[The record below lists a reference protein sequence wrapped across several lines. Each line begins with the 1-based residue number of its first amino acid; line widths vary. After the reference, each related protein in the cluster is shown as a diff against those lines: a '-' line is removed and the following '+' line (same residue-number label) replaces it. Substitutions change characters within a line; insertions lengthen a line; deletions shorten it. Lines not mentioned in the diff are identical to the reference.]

1 MRTKILVGVV
11 TGVVLLGSIAAS
23 PYITLYQMRSA
34 MQDSDADAFSK
45 HVDFPALRE
54 NFKGQMMAA
63 MNSQMESPEMAGN
76 PFAGFG
82 KAMAVAFIGPMVDNL
97 ISPAG
102 VIAMMKNNSVSLEAA
117 KKQASAAPDTS
128 PTAASKPASDY
139 AIDYRS
145 WDKMVV
151 RLDGASEDR
160 GGFVFRR
167 NGIWDWKLSAVELP
181 SAFIDKAK

>member
-1 MRTKILVGVV
+1 MKTKILVGVLA
-11 TGVVLLGSIAAS
+11 GVVLLGSIAAS
-23 PYITLYQMRSA
+23 PYITLYQMRGA
-34 MQDSDADAFSK
+34 MQDGDADAFSK

-54 NFKGQMMAA
+54 NFKGQMMAF
-63 MNSQMESPEMAGN
+63 MNREMESPEMAGN

-102 VIAMMKNNSVSLEAA
+102 VIAMMKSNSVSLSAA
-117 KKQASAAPDTS
+117 KKSGTSTSDASPA
-128 PTAASKPASDY
+128 AASKPAPDY
-139 AIDYRS
+139 AIDYRG
-145 WDKMVV
+145 WDKVV
-151 RLDGASEDR
+151 VHGKDASDDR

-181 SAFIDKAK
+181 DDFMKTAK

>member
-1 MRTKILVGVV
+1 MKTKILVGVV
-11 TGVVLLGSIAAS
+11 AGIVLLGSIAAS
-23 PYITLYQMRSA
+23 PYITLYQLRSA

-54 NFKGQMMAA
+54 NFKGQMMGFID
-63 MNSQMESPEMAGN
+63 SQMDSPDMEKN

-82 KAMAVAFIGPMVDNL
+82 KVMAVTFIGPMVDNL

-102 VIAMMKNNSVSLEAA
+102 VIAMMKSNSVSLNAA
-117 KKQASAAPDTS
+117 KKSGVSTADTP
-128 PTAASKPASDY
+128 PTGVSKPMPDY

-145 WDKMVV
+145 WDKFVV
-151 RLDGASEDR
+151 RGKDASEDR

-167 NGIWDWKLSAVELP
+167 HGIWDWKLSAVEMPDNFL
-181 SAFIDKAK
+181 DKSK